1 MRKILIIAIFCYSGF
16 LAAQGYHVG
25 SLYTAPDGSQ
35 GIVYY
40 LYPDGSGG
48 LVVALNDVSE
58 SCAWGEP
65 FDVTGLVNQPTSPF
79 PDLMSDTAGYANTQ
93 AIRDYYTVGECAAK
107 LVDFDHGWVLP
118 SPAQMSILYAQLPF
132 VSDSIVAAGGTD
144 MAAEPYWCSAE
155 VSNEN
160 AWRVDFS
167 LGVISGTLKFAS
179 CHVRA
184 VRSFSYVTEPPTNL
198 SYLWSTGATTP
209 TITVSPE
216 MTTTYTVTITSQGGC
231 ADTVSKT
238 IVVNGTAP
246 QTFYSSVCQGDV
258 YIDNGFNVTA
268 EETSITGLLIRTRT
282 EVVDGCDV
290 VYKLELTIN
299 PSSEATITAS
309 VDTICEEEEV
319 TLQAV
324 ASIHNTSIAIGDIL
338 CTDGTTVKPAEYNN
352 SGKVAMGV
360 VYYVD
365 NTGRHGWAVNLHD
378 ESSGIPWSP
387 RELWA
392 DIPTLVNYRS
402 SRAAI
407 KDLDGYNNTMKIR
420 AAGDSN
426 AYPAAYSVDFANGWY
441 LPAAGQLNLL
451 YAELMTI
458 NASLQIVGGTQF
470 SMYSSLTYWSST
482 EYTIH
487 YAYYL
492 ASGELISGYDNKGV
506 NFSVRSTR
514 DF

>member
-1 MRKILIIAIFCYSGF
+1 MRKLLIIALFCYSGF

-25 SLYTAPDGSQ
+25 DLYTAPDGSQ

-40 LYPDGSGG
+40 LFPDGSGG
-48 LVVALNDVSE
+48 LVVALNDISE
-58 SCAWGEP
+58 DCVWGEP

-79 PDLMSDTAGYANTQ
+79 PDLMSDTAGYSNTL
-93 AIRDYYTVGECAAK
+93 AIRNYYTVGECAAK
-107 LVDFDHGWVLP
+107 LVDFNHGWVLP

-132 VSDSIVAAGGTD
+132 VSNSIVAAGGTD
-144 MAAEPYWCSAE
+144 MAAEFYWTSAE
-155 VSNEN
+155 VSDAN
-160 AWRVDFS
+160 AWRMDFN
-167 LGVISGTLKFAS
+167 LGVFQGVLKFAS

-184 VRSFSYVTEPPTNL
+184 VRRFSYETEPLANL
-198 SYLWSTGATTP
+198 SYLWSTGATTRS
-209 TITVSPE
+209 ITVSPE
-216 MTTTYTVTITSQGGC
+216 MTTTYTVTITAPGGC

-238 IVVNGTAP
+238 IVVNGSDP
-246 QTFYSSVCQGDV
+246 ITFYGSVCQGEV
-258 YIDNGFNVTA
+258 YVENGFNVTA
-268 EETSITGLLIRTRT
+268 EETSVTGLLNCTRT
-282 EVVDGCDV
+282 ETVNGCDV
-290 VYKLELTIN
+290 DYILELMIN
-299 PSSEATITAS
+299 PSSEATITVTA
-309 VDTICEEEEV
+309 DTICEGEEV

-324 ASIHNTSIAIGDIL
+324 ATIHNKTIAIGDIL
-338 CTDGTTVKPAEYNN
+338 CTDGTTVKPAEYSN
-352 SGKVAMGV
+352 SGKEAMGIV
-360 VYYVD
+360 FYVD

-378 ESSGIPWSP
+378 QSSGIPWSP
-387 RELWA
+387 SGSWE
-392 DIPTLVNYRS
+392 DIPTLVNHLS

-420 AAGDSN
+420 AAGDNN

-451 YAELMTI
+451 YAELVTI